1 MNLEKFL
8 AGFEFRTSRPS
19 FEPGNEHS
27 GFVTGQD
34 GDTSLIRVGDTVL
47 RLDDESVPTDA
58 RVRFLVTSFDGGSS
72 TGEAELLEVVADP
85 D

>member
-1 MNLEKFL
+1 MNFDQFL
-8 AGFEFRTSRPS
+8 AGFEFRTSRPR

-27 GFVTGQD
+27 GFVTGYD
-34 GDTSLIRVGDTVL
+34 GDTPLIRVGDTVL
-47 RLDDESVPTDA
+47 RLVGASVPTDA
-58 RVRFLVTSFDGGSS
+58 RVRFLVTGFDEGNS